1 MKLKGHV
8 ALVTGGNRG
17 IGRSIALAFAREGA
31 ELVITARSLPELEA
45 TRDEI
50 AALGVPVTS
59 IAVDLAEHDAAD
71 KLFSAVD
78 PNRITLLVNNAG
90 IGSSADPRPMIDF
103 DDAFWERSL
112 WVNLTIPY
120 QLTKRVL
127 PGMVERHA
135 GRIINIASTAGKSGM
150 MHGVAYVASKHG
162 LLGLTRATALEM
174 VAQGITVNAICPG
187 PVATLVSDKRIE
199 YDAARLGRTFE
210 EQEAQMMPMGGR
222 LAPDEIAPLAVYLAS
237 PEARGVTGQA
247 FNIDGGALMV

>member
-1 MKLKGHV
+1 MKLEGHV

-31 ELVITARSLPELEA
+31 EIIITARSLPELEA

-50 AALGVPVTS
+50 ATLGAPVTA
-59 IAVDLAEHDAAD
+59 IAVDLAERDAAD
-71 KLFSAVD
+71 QLFSAID

-120 QLTKRVL
+120 QLSKRVL

-135 GRIINIASTAGKSGM
+135 GRIINIASVVGKTGM
-150 MHGVAYVASKHG
+150 VHGVAYVASKHG
-162 LLGLTRATALEM
+162 ILGLTRALAIE
-174 VAQGITVNAICPG
+174 VVREGITVNAICPG
-187 PVATLVSDKRIE
+187 PVATLVNDKRVA
-199 YDAARLGRTFE
+199 YDAARLGRSFE
-210 EQEAQMMPMGGR
+210 EHEQQITPMGGR
-222 LAPDEIAPLAVYLAS
+222 LEPDEIAPLAVYLAS
-237 PEARGVTGQA
+237 EDARAVTGQA
-247 FNIDGGALMV
+247 FNIDGGSLMV